1 MTLQEGQKVPD
12 FSLINEKGEMVQLT
26 DFKGQNV
33 ILYFYPKDMT
43 PGCTTEACDFRDK
56 FEDFSYL
63 NAVVL
68 GVSPDDANK
77 HTKFIDKHGLPFS
90 LLVDEDHAVAEAYGV
105 WVLKKMYGREFMG
118 IERSTFLIDSEG
130 KLMKAWRKVRVKNH
144 IEEVYAY
151 LAEQEATT

>member
-1 MTLQEGQKVPD
+1 M
-12 FSLINEKGEMVQLT
+12 
-26 DFKGQNV
+26 
-33 ILYFYPKDMT
+33 
-43 PGCTTEACDFRDK
+43 
-56 FEDFSYL
+56 
-63 NAVVL
+63 
-68 GVSPDDANK
+68 
-77 HTKFIDKHGLPFS
+77 PFS